1 MVQLAKMVMTE
12 TFKRSPAPQPVYLQ
26 VADRIQQ
33 LIKSGDLAPGDQ
45 LLSERELAEK
55 LRVSRTSV
63 RKAVAKLEG
72 MGIIEVTPRDG
83 AYVRRQSLENALEP
97 LAHALFH
104 EREKVFHQFEV
115 RQIIESQ
122 AARLAALR
130 RSEGDLQRLREF
142 NRQFEADLYRGGTG
156 FEANSRFHI
165 AVVEAAQNPVLAE
178 VMVTLLKATLQVYAT
193 ARQRSLST
201 TPNLLQFAGEHEQII
216 SAIARQDADEAAA
229 LMARHIDDARQRIEG
244 TEA

>member
-1 MVQLAKMVMTE
+1 MVDS
-12 TFKRSPAPQPVYLQ
+12 FKRSPAPQPVYLQ
-26 VADRIQQ
+26 VAERIQQ

-97 LAHALFH
+97 LAQALFQ
-104 EREKVFHQFEV
+104 EREKVFYQFEV

-122 AARLAALR
+122 AAYLAALR
-130 RSEGDLQRLREF
+130 RDERDLQRLREF
-142 NRQFEADLYRGGTG
+142 NRQFEADLYQGGTG
-156 FEANSRFHI
+156 FEANTRFHI
-165 AVVEAAQNPVLAE
+165 AIVEAAQNPVLTE
-178 VMVTLLKATLQVYAT
+178 VMVTLLKATIQVYAG
-193 ARQRSLST
+193 ARQRSLSN
-201 TPNLLQFAGEHEQII
+201 TPNLLQFVAEHEGII
-216 SAIARQDADEAAA
+216 NAIAQQDAEGAAA
-229 LMARHIDDARQRIEG
+229 LMAKHIDDARQRIEG
-244 TEA
+244 IEA